1 MIYLVCQC
9 NYEYELPL
17 FYFDTEEEAR
27 LYISENQDENDY
39 WSDLKLFIRK
49 IPKYKG

>member
-27 LYISENQDENDY
+27 TYISENQDENDY
-39 WSDLKLFIRK
+39 WCDLRLFIRK